1 MRELSTKPYLI
12 RAIYEWCSD
21 SGFTPYLSIK
31 VDAQTRVPD
40 EFVKNGEIILNVSHD
55 AAHHLTLGDDLIQ
68 FSARFNGV
76 SREAS
81 IPVRAVQGIF
91 AKETSKGILFP
102 PEEEAP
108 TAQNES
114 SSEELERQQPSPQEG
129 SSGAGK
135 KRRFQVIK

>member
-21 SGFTPYLSIK
+21 SGFTPYLSVK
-31 VDAQTRVPD
+31 VDAETRVPE

-55 AAHHLTLGDDLIQ
+55 AAHHLTLGDDLVQ
-68 FSARFNGV
+68 FSARFSGV
-76 SREAS
+76 SREVS

-102 PEEEAP
+102 PEEEVH

-114 SSEELERQQPSPQEG
+114 SGEELERQQPSRQEG
-129 SSGAGK
+129 SSAGK
-135 KRRFQVIK
+135 KRRFQVVK

>member
-21 SGFTPYLSIK
+21 SGFTPYLSVK
-31 VDAQTRVPD
+31 VDPQTRVPE

-68 FSARFNGV
+68 FSARFAGL
-76 SREAS
+76 SREIS

-108 TAQNES
+108 IAQNES
-114 SSEELERQQPSPQEG
+114 TMDEPEKQQPSPQEG
-129 SSGAGK
+129 SSAPGK
-135 KRRFQVIK
+135 KRRFQIVK

>member
-76 SREAS
+76 SREVS

-135 KRRFQVIK
+135 KRRFQVVK